1 VLTELLFV
9 PIVLVYLAILCALFV
24 YGMNF
29 IYLTVVALRTGD
41 RRPAATIP
49 ETWPMVTVQLPVYN
63 EYYVAGRLI
72 DAAARLD
79 YPSDRL
85 EIQVLDD
92 STDDT
97 SMVVRELVTKWRD
110 EGVDIVHVRREGRTG
125 YKAGALR
132 YGLGTARGE
141 LIAIFD
147 ADFVPTPGFLRDAV
161 PAMVADPGL
170 AFVQARWGHVN
181 REFSLLTRLQAVA
194 IDGHF
199 GIEQAG
205 RWARGYCFNFNGT
218 AGVWR
223 RRALL
228 DVGGWQDDTLT
239 EDLDVSYRAF
249 LAGWRAGYLREVEAP
264 AELPV
269 SMSAYRR
276 QQHRWARGSFECA
289 IKHLPTLWRSD
300 LSFSRKLSA
309 TLHLTGYFI
318 HLLLL
323 VLSLLYPVIL
333 LVAEPH
339 PELFALLGVLGI
351 FNLTTLAPTLM
362 FTVGQRQVGRRWLL
376 QLPTV
381 LVLSVLG
388 CGMMVNTARAGY
400 QAVRGGPAAFE
411 RTPKFGIRDRHDDW
425 RRLRY
430 QLALDWIVYVE
441 VGFAALNATTSVL
454 AFSGGLWVIGIYAA
468 IFAIGLGTVAGAS
481 IRQALQTAWAQRHA
495 AAAPAPAN

>member
-1 VLTELLFV
+1 MLTELLFV
-9 PIVLVYLAILCALFV
+9 PIVLAYLAILCALFV

-29 IYLTVVALRTGD
+29 IYLTFVALRTGD
-41 RRPAATIP
+41 RQPAKTIP
-49 ETWPMVTVQLPVYN
+49 DTWPIVTVQLPIYN

-72 DAAARLD
+72 DAAAQLD
-79 YPSDRL
+79 YPADRL

-97 SMVVRELVTKWRD
+97 STVVAHLVAKWRD
-110 EGVDIVHVRREGRTG
+110 QGVDIHHVRREGREG

-132 YGLGTARGE
+132 HGLESARGE
-141 LIAIFD
+141 FVAIFD
-147 ADFVPTPGFLRDAV
+147 ADFVPRPDFLREAV
-161 PAMVADPGL
+161 PAMVADSQL
-170 AFVQARWGHVN
+170 AFVQTRWGHVN

-249 LAGWRAGYLREVEAP
+249 MAGWRAGYLREVEAP

-289 IKHLPTLWRSD
+289 VKHLPPLWRSE
-300 LSFSRKLSA
+300 LPFARKVSA

-381 LVLSVLG
+381 MVLSVLG

-400 QAVRGGPAAFE
+400 QTVRGGPAAFE
-411 RTPKFGIRDRHDDW
+411 RTPKFGVRSRRDDW

-430 QLALDWIVYVE
+430 QLGLDWIVYVE
-441 VGFAALNATTSVL
+441 LGFAAMNATTSVL
-454 AFSGGLWVIGIYAA
+454 AFANGLWVIGIYAA
-468 IFAIGLGTVAGAS
+468 IFALGLGTVAGAS
-481 IRQALQTAWAQRHA
+481 IRQTVTTARAQRHA
-495 AAAPAPAN
+495 TGLPAQAH

>member
-1 VLTELLFV
+1 MLTELLFV
-9 PIVLVYLAILCALFV
+9 PIVLVYLGILCALFV

-29 IYLTVVALRTGD
+29 IYLTFVALRTGD
-41 RRPAATIP
+41 RRPPARIP
-49 ETWPMVTVQLPVYN
+49 DTWPMVTVQLPIYN

-72 DAAARLD
+72 DDVARMD
-79 YPSDRL
+79 YPADRL

-97 SMVVRELVTKWRD
+97 RAVVADLVAKWR
-110 EGVDIVHVRREGRTG
+110 EKGVDIAHIRREGRAG

-132 YGLGTARGE
+132 HGLEIARGE

-147 ADFVPTPGFLRDAV
+147 ADFVPRPDFLREAV

-170 AFVQARWGHVN
+170 AFVQTRWGHVN
-181 REFSLLTRLQAVA
+181 RDFSLLTRLQAVA

-223 RRALL
+223 RAALV

-249 LAGWRAGYLREVEAP
+249 MAGWRAGYLREVEAP

-289 IKHLPTLWRSD
+289 IKHLPPLWRSD
-300 LSFSRKLSA
+300 LPFSRKVSA

-362 FTVGQRQVGRRWLL
+362 FTVGQRQVGRRWFL

-381 LVLSVLG
+381 MVLSVLG

-400 QAVRGGPAAFE
+400 QTVRGGPAAFE
-411 RTPKFGIRDRHDDW
+411 RTPKFGVRNRHDDW

-430 QLALDWIVYVE
+430 QLGLDWIVFVE
-441 VGFAALNATTSVL
+441 LGFAALNATTSVL

-481 IRQALQTAWAQRHA
+481 IRQTVRTARAQRHA
-495 AAAPAPAN
+495 GLAAQAH